1 MVSLDV
7 LDLNAYK
14 YIIKRRIFK
23 VLKGVLLLMK
33 DEKSENLYELLQDIV
48 TSGVTMIIENKV
60 IDMT

>member
-48 TSGVTMIIENKV
+48 TSGVKMIIENKV